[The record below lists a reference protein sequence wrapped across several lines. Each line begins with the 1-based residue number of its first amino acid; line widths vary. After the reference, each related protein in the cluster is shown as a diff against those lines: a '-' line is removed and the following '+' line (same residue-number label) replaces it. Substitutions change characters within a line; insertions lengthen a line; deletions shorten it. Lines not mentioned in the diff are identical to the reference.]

1 MGILN
6 KPVRE
11 QTCLRL
17 LLWFASQLML
27 PLRPRPRL
35 TLVFFMED
43 MDMVDLDMLVSDM
56 VVLDTLLLD
65 MVVWA
70 ILVLAFMARD
80 LLMLNPKPRL
90 MLVSFMEDMD
100 MVDLDML
107 DLDMLDLDMLVLDMV
122 VLDMVV
128 WAI

>member
-17 LLWFASQLML
+17 LLWFALQLML
-27 PLRPRPRL
+27 PLRPR
-35 TLVFFMED
+35 
-43 MDMVDLDMLVSDM
+43 
-56 VVLDTLLLD
+56 
-65 MVVWA
+65 
-70 ILVLAFMARD
+70 
-80 LLMLNPKPRL
+80 PRL

-107 DLDMLDLDMLVLDMV
+107 ELDMLELDMLVLDMLV
-122 VLDMVV
+122 LAILVLAITARDLLMLSPKPRLMPVSFMEDMDMEDLDMLDSDMLD
-128 WAI
+128 

>member
-17 LLWFASQLML
+17 LLWFALQLML
-27 PLRPRPRL
+27 PLRPR
-35 TLVFFMED
+35 
-43 MDMVDLDMLVSDM
+43 
-56 VVLDTLLLD
+56 
-65 MVVWA
+65 
-70 ILVLAFMARD
+70 
-80 LLMLNPKPRL
+80 PRL

-107 DLDMLDLDMLVLDMV
+107 VLDMLVLDMV
-122 VLDMVV
+122 VLDTLLLVMVV
-128 WAI
+128 LATLVLAIMAKDLLMLSPKPRLMLVSFMEDTDMEDLEMLDSDMPD